1 MAECAKYPDRECVCE
16 AKVNGLQRE
25 LDRAHETHEKIFS
38 RLSALERTDERRG
51 EQIDNLVE
59 KIENL
64 TNQVAA
70 LVSQLADVQAKPGKR
85 WDAIVDKAI
94 WAVLAALIAF
104 ILARIGL

>member
-16 AKVNGLQRE
+16 ARVEGLQRE
-25 LDRAHETHEKIFS
+25 LDRSHDTHEQIFN

-59 KIENL
+59 KIESL

-70 LVSQLADVQAKPGKR
+70 LVSQLAEVQSKPGKR
-85 WDAIVDKAI
+85 WEAMADRAI
-94 WAVLAALIAF
+94 WAVLAAVIAF